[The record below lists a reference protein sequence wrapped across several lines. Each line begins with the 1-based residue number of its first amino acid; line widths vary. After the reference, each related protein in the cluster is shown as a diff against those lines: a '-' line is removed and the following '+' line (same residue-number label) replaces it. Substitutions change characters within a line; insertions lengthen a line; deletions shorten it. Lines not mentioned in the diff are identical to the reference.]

1 MSDWRPHPKR
11 GGVLRASLVTVRWT
25 TAAAV
30 VAAIYAGAVWVALN
44 WKSAEAAP
52 GDPPPAVTIELA
64 PLAVAPE
71 APPQEVAPGPQ
82 MTEAQ
87 PAPTRDPPKPVEDAK
102 PDPTPPPAEKT
113 VEETKPD
120 PTPSVTPPEPAAP
133 DLPPVPAPEPEVKVP
148 DLPKEEHAD
157 AVLAPP
163 PSPPPVPSPT
173 PTPQVEKKPPPKKQE
188 VERKK
193 PVHPDKQKVKRTT
206 APPTSETQRSNVAAA
221 PSAGASSAPSVSPA
235 SWKGELMA
243 HLNRY
248 KRYPPGAGGG
258 TASLAFTID
267 RSGEVLSAHL
277 IGSSGDSALDE
288 EAVALV
294 RRASPVPAPPPD
306 FGSGSITLT
315 VPIRFSH

>member
-1 MSDWRPHPKR
+1 MSDWRAPPKR
-11 GGVLRASLVTVRWT
+11 GELLRAGLVVLRW
-25 TAAAV
+25 TAAAAIV
-30 VAAIYAGAVWVALN
+30 VAVHAGAVWAALN
-44 WKSAEAAP
+44 WKSEEAAP
-52 GDPPPAVTIELA
+52 GDPPPAVMIELA

-87 PAPTRDPPKPVEDAK
+87 P
-102 PDPTPPPAEKT
+102 DPTPPPPEKT
-113 VEETKPD
+113 VEDVKSD
-120 PTPSVTPPEPAAP
+120 PTPSATPTESPPP
-133 DLPPVPAPEPEVKVP
+133 DLPSPPAPKPEVKVP
-148 DLPKEEHAD
+148 DLPKEERAD

-163 PSPPPVPSPT
+163 LPPPLPSPI
-173 PTPQVEKKPPPKKQE
+173 PQVEKKPSPPKKQDM
-188 VERKK
+188 ERKK
-193 PVHPDKQKVKRTT
+193 PAHPDKQKVKHTT
-206 APPTSETQRSNVAAA
+206 APPTSEAQRANVAAA

-248 KRYPPGAGGG
+248 KRYPPGAGAG
-258 TASLAFTID
+258 TASVAFTIN
-267 RSGEVLSAHL
+267 RSGEVLSARL

-288 EAVALV
+288 EVVALV